1 MWLKFERFEY
11 FFKGLFDGIE
21 IFKGNYNF
29 CKSFCMIEVYDFV
42 NC

>member
-21 IFKGNYNF
+21 IFKGNYNY
-29 CKSFCMIEVYDFV
+29 CKVFV
-42 NC
+42 